1 MQNFAIQ
8 NDGKNE
14 NRYWTFDKRKNGT
27 GNPSI
32 RSPDS
37 FATAMPSTLLCEK
50 ENNKSDTI
58 MLSMFV
64 SIQVNIIINKDHL
77 LREKQSMRMTDIIK
91 EIIEEN
97 PNRENK

>member
-1 MQNFAIQ
+1 
-8 NDGKNE
+8 
-14 NRYWTFDKRKNGT
+14 
-27 GNPSI
+27 
-32 RSPDS
+32 
-37 FATAMPSTLLCEK
+37 MPSTLLCEK